1 MACCCKLFCCRTK
14 PSGKDDESTEGSEPL
29 MTEAEKEKAVVGMT
43 IETDQVADKTG
54 MTIETKFKRL
64 SVGDLQIDVNE
75 ESITGEY

>member
-1 MACCCKLFCCRTK
+1 
-14 PSGKDDESTEGSEPL
+14 